1 MGLSAKSESTFQIER
16 NLVAVLEA
24 ADVAVAEK
32 TVAAVVVDDKFAE
45 LAAAAAVVVVAAAA
59 VAVTVEE
66 MTFVVALEAAE

>member
-1 MGLSAKSESTFQIER
+1 LGLSAKSESTFRIER

-24 ADVAVAEK
+24 AGVAVAEK

-45 LAAAAAVVVVAAAA
+45 LAAAAVVVVAAAA

>member
-1 MGLSAKSESTFQIER
+1 LGLSAKSESTFQIER

-45 LAAAAAVVVVAAAA
+45 LAAAAVVVVAAAA

>member
-1 MGLSAKSESTFQIER
+1 LSAKSESTFQIER

-45 LAAAAAVVVVAAAA
+45 LVAAAVVAVAAA

>member
-1 MGLSAKSESTFQIER
+1 LSAKSESTFQIER

-45 LAAAAAVVVVAAAA
+45 LAAAAVVVVAAAA

>member
-45 LAAAAAVVVVAAAA
+45 LAAAAVVVVAAAA